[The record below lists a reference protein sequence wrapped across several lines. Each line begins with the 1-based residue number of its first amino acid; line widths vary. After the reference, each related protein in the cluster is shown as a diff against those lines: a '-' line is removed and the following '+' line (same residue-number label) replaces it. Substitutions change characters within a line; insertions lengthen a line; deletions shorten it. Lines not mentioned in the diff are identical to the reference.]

1 MDSPQ
6 NNTELLKCGSS
17 CSHCFVL
24 CIYFTIRLQSIP
36 HVLMSFIKQTKKK
49 KSPTTQ
55 SVIFTPF
62 PSSFIMCQTTHT
74 LRNTIFIELRGQKE
88 EVCQVWLPTVNTVIN
103 NTALTV
109 NGWQGCSLLSFCCRY
124 VYVELNLIFLLNI
137 SQTVLFRFSH
147 LFL

>member
-49 KSPTTQ
+49 KSHDPVCNIYPVSFLLYNVSDNAHIQKHNIYRTARSKGRGMS
-55 SVIFTPF
+55 SVTSNCQHSHQQHGAHSERLTGLQPF
-62 PSSFIMCQTTHT
+62 VF
-74 LRNTIFIELRGQKE
+74 
-88 EVCQVWLPTVNTVIN
+88 
-103 NTALTV
+103 
-109 NGWQGCSLLSFCCRY
+109 LLSLCIRRAKF
-124 VYVELNLIFLLNI
+124 N
-137 SQTVLFRFSH
+137 FSTKH
-147 LFL
+147 